1 MCLIG
6 FLGIWTNTLMS
17 FTCYSLSIFPCIQY
31 SWSFGVLE
39 NHDNDFDSL
48 ELNHF
53 IVNEHRSASSTHSL
67 REWNE
72 DDVDVLVNARVSKP
86 LLLLWGMVCHY
97 NWFLCILF
105 FKFSIRVVNLCF
117 NQDNTFLSQSNI
129 HNLICHVPVQLP
141 SIGRG
146 EICQDTGSWVPR
158 HLFCF

>member
-1 MCLIG
+1 
-6 FLGIWTNTLMS
+6 MS
-17 FTCYSLSIFPCIQY
+17 FTCYSLSIFPSIQY

-86 LLLLWGMVCHY
+86 LLLL
-97 NWFLCILF
+97 
-105 FKFSIRVVNLCF
+105 
-117 NQDNTFLSQSNI
+117 
-129 HNLICHVPVQLP
+129 
-141 SIGRG
+141 
-146 EICQDTGSWVPR
+146 
-158 HLFCF
+158 

>member
-1 MCLIG
+1 MPYWFFGHLNQHTYVIYML
-6 FLGIWTNTLMS
+6 F
-17 FTCYSLSIFPCIQY
+17 SLNFPLYSIFLEF
-31 SWSFGVLE
+31 WGFGEPWQWLWQ
-39 NHDNDFDSL
+39 L

-105 FKFSIRVVNLCF
+105 LKFSIRVVNLCF
-117 NQDNTFLSQSNI
+117 NQDNTFLFQSNI